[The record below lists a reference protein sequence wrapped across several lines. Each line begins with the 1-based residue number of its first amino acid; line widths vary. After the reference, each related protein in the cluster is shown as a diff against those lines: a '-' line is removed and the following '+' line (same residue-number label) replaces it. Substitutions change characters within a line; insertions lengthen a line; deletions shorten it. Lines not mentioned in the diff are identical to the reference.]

1 MSQVNYTGVES
12 MDDKC
17 KNCDNKEACIPFFL
31 HENAMMHKDRDNKRM
46 LAVILSLCVTL
57 VIVVVTLVS
66 YYTSRTQM
74 WNDTISTLTVALTE
88 VTNAKENTPP

>member
-1 MSQVNYTGVES
+1 MEE
-12 MDDKC
+12 KC
-17 KNCDNKEACIPFFL
+17 STCENRAACVPFYL

-46 LAVILSLCVTL
+46 LAVVLSLCVTL
-57 VIVVVTLVS
+57 IFVVVTLVS

-88 VTNAKENTPP
+88 VTNAKEASPP